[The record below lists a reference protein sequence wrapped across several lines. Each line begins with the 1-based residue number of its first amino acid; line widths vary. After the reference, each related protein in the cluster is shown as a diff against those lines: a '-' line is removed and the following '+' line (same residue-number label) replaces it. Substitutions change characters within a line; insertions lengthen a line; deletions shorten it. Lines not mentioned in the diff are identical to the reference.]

1 MPLLKSSDLVDDVFR
16 NLCVMSANGVLCADS
31 EDEKDV
37 VLLGDPMFSLSESSR
52 SIKIG
57 DFDMNSN

>member
-1 MPLLKSSDLVDDVFR
+1 
-16 NLCVMSANGVLCADS
+16 MSANGVLCADS